1 MAEIEELKFNFY
13 CHSYNN
19 QKEIFF
25 VLRFKTIMR
34 RKIRHKYS
42 HYCEANNNY
51 GIMGISPNNIPK
63 SILIFCKVCLD

>member
-1 MAEIEELKFNFY
+1 MAEIEELQFY
-13 CHSYNN
+13 FLLPFLQQS
-19 QKEIFF
+19 KEIFF